1 MCDSRCVS
9 PQKKKNSLLVFFFFC
24 CCSRRERERAG
35 ERGSAALLLHLFRVN
50 DRGCVC
56 VRVCVCAM
64 LCPASCLPLLRELA
78 QWRCLLGWHRHH
90 GVGSASA
97 AGLNANTGQ
106 QQQQQ
111 GSEVRRKDSRPV
123 GRTKPLQGS
132 QYSSAGCLLTLHHSE
147 KPDHEEVC
155 EFRPYTCPCPGAT
168 CKWHGSLEAVMPH
181 LMHAHKSITT
191 LQGEDIVFLAT
202 DINLPGA
209 VDWVMMQSC
218 FSHHF
223 MLVLEKQEKYE
234 GHQQFFAVVLLI
246 GTRKQAENFAYR
258 LELNGNRRR
267 LTWEATPRSIHDGV
281 AAAIMNSDCLVF
293 DTSIAHLFADNGNL
307 GINVTI
313 SMC

>member
-1 MCDSRCVS
+1 
-9 PQKKKNSLLVFFFFC
+9 
-24 CCSRRERERAG
+24 
-35 ERGSAALLLHLFRVN
+35 
-50 DRGCVC
+50 
-56 VRVCVCAM
+56 M
-64 LCPASCLPLLRELA
+64 LCPASCLPLLREMA

-90 GVGSASA
+90 GVSTGVTAG
-97 AGLNANTGQ
+97 AGL
-106 QQQQQ
+106 
-111 GSEVRRKDSRPV
+111 GSEVRVAVGGTTRPIC
-123 GRTKPLQGS
+123 RTNPQQGS
-132 QYSSAGCLLTLHHSE
+132 KYASAGCLLSLHHSE
-147 KPDHEEVC
+147 KPEHEEVC
-155 EFRPYTCPCPGAT
+155 EFRPYTCPCPGAS
-168 CKWHGSLEAVMPH
+168 CKWQGSLEAVMPH

-218 FSHHF
+218 FGHHF